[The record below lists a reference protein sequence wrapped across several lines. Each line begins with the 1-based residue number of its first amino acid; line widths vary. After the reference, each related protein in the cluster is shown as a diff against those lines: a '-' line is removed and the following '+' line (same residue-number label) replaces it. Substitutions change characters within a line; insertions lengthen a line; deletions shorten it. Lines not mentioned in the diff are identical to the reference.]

1 MHMITMFIAYW
12 PSILG
17 PADATKRLI
26 CSKVVSREGRFLLFA
41 FCISENEIGQLGLL
55 LQGGGGSES

>member
-1 MHMITMFIAYW
+1 MHMITMFFAYW

-26 CSKVVSREGRFLLFA
+26 SSKVVSREGRFLLFA
-41 FCISENEIGQLGLL
+41 FCISENEIGQ
-55 LQGGGGSES
+55 